1 MFRSATIYYTSRT
14 PAKTVYDVKNLLRR
28 KGIKFEDVFYKDND
42 EVMDNTLLTKTRAAL
57 VPFEGSENLPT
68 TLEDMRA
75 ITFPFSNILVEFNPY
90 DSDTVYRHSK
100 ERIFEY
106 VNSLWLEI

>member
-42 EVMDNTLLTKTRAAL
+42 EIMDTTLLTKKRNAL
-57 VPFEGSENLPT
+57 LAVEDPSTVPS
-68 TLEDMRA
+68 TLEDMQA
-75 ITFPFSNILVEFNPY
+75 VTLPFSNILAEFNPY
-90 DSDTVYRHSK
+90 NDSPPIYRHSK
-100 ERIFEY
+100 ERIIEFI
-106 VNSLWLEI
+106 NSLTD